1 MRAPVKFKSYNL
13 IIEIRI
19 VSFESKKWLWKL
31 NLLRKRLDF
40 YVQIFLFCGFIYG
53 F

>member
-19 VSFESKKWLWKL
+19 VSFESKKTALEAKFI
-31 NLLRKRLDF
+31 RKRLDF

>member
-1 MRAPVKFKSYNL
+1 MRAPVQFKSYNL

-19 VSFESKKWLWKL
+19 VSFESKKTALEAKFI
-31 NLLRKRLDF
+31 RKRLDF
-40 YVQIFLFCGFIYG
+40 YVQIFLLCGFIYG